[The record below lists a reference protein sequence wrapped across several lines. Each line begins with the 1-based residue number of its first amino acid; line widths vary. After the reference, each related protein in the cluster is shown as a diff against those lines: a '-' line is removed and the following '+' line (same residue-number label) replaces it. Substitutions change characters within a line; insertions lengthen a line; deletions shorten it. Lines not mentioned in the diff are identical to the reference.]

1 MAVSATGKEA
11 AGATAALTGIV
22 RTQAH
27 MIRTV
32 TPHRTAE
39 TRRLEPTPM
48 IAPLITCVV
57 ETGSPRCE
65 AARIV
70 TAALVSAA
78 NPSIGFS
85 SMIFVPIVLM
95 IRTPPAIV
103 PAPIADRA
111 GHHDPERNVEV
122 LAPPAIRRSRGP
134 GSSR

>member
-1 MAVSATGKEA
+1 
-11 AGATAALTGIV
+11 
-22 RTQAH
+22 

-48 IAPLITCVV
+48 IAPLSTCVV
-57 ETGSPRCE
+57 ETGIPRCE

-78 NPSIGFS
+78 NPSTGFS

-103 PAPIADRA
+103 PAPIATAQATMTQSGTWKCAPACDS
-111 GHHDPERNVEV
+111 PE
-122 LAPPAIRRSRGP
+122 
-134 GSSR
+134 